1 MEAATKKRP
10 RAAAP
15 TTPHDDRDLAL
26 RLGALM
32 MSTMSSGGGAAMQ
45 AIDDSGL
52 NFAQIKVL
60 ATLAG
65 RDDAEAATDMY
76 IAVRHGISLA
86 SARRA
91 VASLVKRPF
100 ATRGE
105 DPDDRRIRR
114 VSLTARGQEVAE
126 ELIAAR
132 LVGLE
137 TFVASLSP
145 IERERLE
152 AALEV
157 LLQRDDIAEAYR
169 THRRRTRT

>member
-1 MEAATKKRP
+1 MEAATKRP
-10 RAAAP
+10 RTTSP
-15 TTPHDDRDLAL
+15 TPAGDDRDLAL

-32 MSTMSSGGGAAMQ
+32 MSTMSAGGGAAMQ

-65 RDDAEAATDMY
+65 REDAEAATVKD
-76 IAVRHGISLA
+76 IAERHGISLA
-86 SARRA
+86 SASRA
-91 VASLVKRPF
+91 VDALVKRTL
-100 ATRGE
+100 ATRVE

-114 VSLTARGQEVAE
+114 VSLTARGQEMAE

-145 IERERLE
+145 VERERLE

-169 THRRRTRT
+169 THRRRTRQ